1 MKDSVL
7 RQQFM
12 AFLGFGIMMGLV
24 FPFFASLFVEWKEG
38 MLPWFVVSCVL
49 AGLTMGFFNFYLVRV
64 VLIGK
69 VAQIADVAQAVSHHD
84 LSLE

>member
-7 RQQFM
+7 KQQFM

-38 MLPWFVVSCVL
+38 MLPR
-49 AGLTMGFFNFYLVRV
+49 VR
-64 VLIGK
+64 
-69 VAQIADVAQAVSHHD
+69 A
-84 LSLE
+84 